1 MQEKISTFKDG
12 FNGIIDL
19 CNEMDSVTLL
29 HSVSAIAD
37 EVDELNSDDDMEEGL
52 SLLAELLMHVNDLDE
67 EYAEQYEEV
76 IKDIN
81 DIAEDLRD
89 L

>member
-37 EVDELNSDDDMEEGL
+37 EVDELHSDDDMEEGL